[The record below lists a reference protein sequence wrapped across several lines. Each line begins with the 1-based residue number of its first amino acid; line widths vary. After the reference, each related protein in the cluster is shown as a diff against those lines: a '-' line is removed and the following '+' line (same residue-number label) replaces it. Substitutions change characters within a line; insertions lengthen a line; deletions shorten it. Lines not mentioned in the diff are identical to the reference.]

1 MMPCVLIPRAIPSR
15 FPRSEVGRA
24 SRPGGGIFSATLKP
38 PVSLLRGASMRVAAD
53 GARFAKRRLHTQP
66 VELGG
71 DAGPEALQAT
81 PTRDVLTPGVE
92 RHALRPEPDPRR

>member
-1 MMPCVLIPRAIPSR
+1 MHLRL
-15 FPRSEVGRA
+15 GRA
-24 SRPGGGIFSATLKP
+24 GLEPELGQLGLGCRELRG
-38 PVSLLRGASMRVAAD
+38 VRLLRRGQPLRPRVLRVALRVAAD
-53 GARFAKRRLHTQP
+53 GAPFAKRRPHTQP